1 MTAVSTAPPTEAPVA
16 VATRR
21 PLRAR
26 IPWRKILIYALAL
39 LVAVYIVA
47 PFLWIV
53 DTSFMTEADALT
65 VPPQWIPQHPTL
77 DNYRGFFHPDL
88 TQSLLGSRAIQDT
101 PHALRNSAIVAIST
115 ALLNLLLATLAAY
128 SFARLRFRGSNALM
142 MLYLASR
149 MVPGVAIIIPFYLVL
164 RTLHLLDSYMGLIL
178 AYTTFTLPFT
188 IWILKDYFR
197 TIPRDLEDA
206 ARVDR
211 CNWFS
216 MMWRIF
222 LPISAPGLVAAAV
235 FAFMTAWNEFLFAL
249 FLTSTIK
256 TQTIPIIVANF
267 ANDLNVQYTFMA
279 AAGVLAVIPP
289 LVLALLFQRLIVQG
303 LAAGS
308 VMG

>member
-1 MTAVSTAPPTEAPVA
+1 MTVVSTRTQPVVAARTRPPWP
-16 VATRR
+16 
-21 PLRAR
+21 AR
-26 IPWRKILIYALAL
+26 LPWRQIAIYSLAL
-39 LVAVYIVA
+39 FFAVYLLA
-47 PFLWIV
+47 PFAWIV
-53 DTSFMTEADALT
+53 ITSFMTEVDALT
-65 VPPQWIPQHPTL
+65 VPPQWIPQNPTL
-77 DNYRGFFHPDL
+77 ENYQGFFHPSF
-88 TQSLLGSRAIQDT
+88 QQQFLGSRAIQDT
-101 PHALRNSAIVAIST
+101 PRALLNSAIVAIST
-115 ALLNLLLATLAAY
+115 ALLNLCLATLAAY
-128 SFARLRFRGSNALM
+128 SFARLRFRGSQALM
-142 MLYLASR
+142 MLYLCSR

-164 RTLHLLDSYMGLIL
+164 RALHLLDSYLGLIL

-197 TIPRDLEDA
+197 SIPRDLEDA
-206 ARVDR
+206 ARIDR
-211 CNWFS
+211 CNWFA
-216 MMWRIF
+216 MMWRVF

-289 LVLALLFQRLIVQG
+289 LLLALLFQRLIVQG

-308 VMG
+308 VKG